1 MLPDADLLY
10 AAVAERNADYE
21 GVFFVGVRTTGV
33 FCRPLS
39 LPGEASEVVRRLVDA
54 VERIEGN
61 PDPKHVSTSY
71 AERNNLNMHSGRMTR
86 LTNAF

>member
-1 MLPDADLLY
+1 VQNPCSFFGGAAGAMLPDADLLY

-54 VERIEGN
+54 VER
-61 PDPKHVSTSY
+61 D
-71 AERNNLNMHSGRMTR
+71 RR
-86 LTNAF
+86 